1 MIRHFFYSQDDTP
14 FRDILIH
21 IKQSQGKT
29 IQKEIEDAF
38 LLLHY
43 PHFLHFSHSSP
54 ELITRQA
61 ELSIRRL
68 TQEITQLTALITS
81 LSSDS
86 QTSSIPETE
95 DEPLTPFSSPLFTLD
110 SF

>member
-1 MIRHFFYSQDDTP
+1 MVRHFFYSQDDTP
-14 FRDILIH
+14 FQDVLIH

-43 PHFLHFSHSSP
+43 PHLLHLSHSSP

-81 LSSDS
+81 LSPDS
-86 QTSSIPETE
+86 QTSLVPETE
-95 DEPLTPFSSPLFTLD
+95 DESLPPFSSPLFTLD

>member
-29 IQKEIEDAF
+29 IQREIEDAF

-43 PHFLHFSHSSP
+43 PYLLHLSHSSP
-54 ELITRQA
+54 DLITRQA

-86 QTSSIPETE
+86 QTSFISETE
-95 DEPLTPFSSPLFTLD
+95 DEFQPPFSSPLFTLD

>member
-1 MIRHFFYSQDDTP
+1 MIRHFFYSQDGTP

-43 PHFLHFSHSSP
+43 PHLLHFSHSSP
-54 ELITRQA
+54 DLIARQA

-86 QTSSIPETE
+86 HASFIPEIE
-95 DEPLTPFSSPLFTLD
+95 DESPASFSSPLFTLD

>member
-29 IQKEIEDAF
+29 IQREIEDAF

-43 PHFLHFSHSSP
+43 PYLLHLSRHSP
-54 ELITRQA
+54 DLITRQA

-86 QTSSIPETE
+86 HASFISETE
-95 DEPLTPFSSPLFTLD
+95 DESLPAFSSPLFTLD